1 MIGAIISLVLSIMLS
16 LMWGLISI
24 INNSTRKS
32 ERIIGIFFIFLAG
45 MLTSF
50 LLIIIFPKP
59 YAIDV
64 YRGKTTLQITETIR
78 DSVVID
84 RDSVVVWK
92 QR

>member
-1 MIGAIISLVLSIMLS
+1 ML
-16 LMWGLISI
+16 
-24 INNSTRKS
+24 
-32 ERIIGIFFIFLAG
+32 A
-45 MLTSF
+45 SF

-92 QR
+92 QK